1 MDDRILVTGI
11 QFHGYHGVRH
21 EERQLGQRFVVDLT
35 LWLDLAAA
43 AKADNLAAT
52 VDYERVCGLVVE
64 LGTGE
69 RFKLLEALAGHIAS
83 AILEKFPVRQVT
95 VRVTKPTP
103 PIPGIVGSVSAEVT
117 RA

>member
-1 MDDRILVTGI
+1 MDDRILITGI

-21 EERQLGQRFVVDLT
+21 EEQQLGQRFVVDLT
-35 LWLDLAAA
+35 LSLDLAAA

-52 VDYERVCGLVVE
+52 VDYERVCALVVE
-64 LGTGE
+64 VGTGE
-69 RFKLLEALAGHIAS
+69 RFKLLEALAGRIAS
-83 AILEKFPVRQVT
+83 AILEKFPVRKVT